1 MFADKRDFPYFWSMM
16 KKIPVLLL
24 FIILFSSCGVSYT
37 GGRKNGSASPDDK
50 ITGSVSKV
58 DMKNAETYNNIYDY
72 LRGRVPGVQVVGNS
86 SIRIRGAGA
95 PNSNPEPLII
105 VDGVETSDISDLNPN
120 DVASVEILKDG
131 TAALYGMRGANGV
144 IIIKTK

>member
-1 MFADKRDFPYFWSMM
+1 MFADKRDFPYFWGMM
-16 KKIPVLLL
+16 KKIPYLLL
-24 FIILFSSCGVSYT
+24 FIILFCSCGVSYT
-37 GGRKNGSASPDDK
+37 GGRKNSSADDRR
-50 ITGSVSKV
+50 TGSVSKV

-95 PNSNPEPLII
+95 PNSNAEPLIL
-105 VDGVETSDISDLNPN
+105 VDGVETSDISDLNPS